1 MTEFGMKSTWLNYTA
16 KIINIEERISK
27 YVNNAVFNQVKLTW
41 YSTVI
46 YTSGNKGLSTI
57 NLRHA

>member
-1 MTEFGMKSTWLNYTA
+1 MKSTWLNYTA